1 LLIKRLPSLQIL
13 LLATGLAATALIA
26 SVPSLDF
33 AYRNGDVHVAIETA
47 ASGVALLV
55 AFLLYGRL
63 RQAGSRTDL
72 ALIVGLFL
80 LSLSNLGRALLP
92 SLTGDAE
99 SVVWVPL
106 TTRLVGTAVLAWA
119 AFASPVPL
127 RKPGRAPFYLAGAVL
142 CVLVVIGVGS
152 LVLGRIPTGVDP
164 NLSPMASDHPRIVGS
179 PGLLATEIA
188 VIALIAVAAVGFTG
202 RARRT
207 GDELLAWIAIA
218 MTLAAVARLNYFL
231 FPSVYSEWVFTGD
244 VARVGGYLLVLV
256 GALREIAG
264 YQRTVIR
271 MAVDKERNRIARELH
286 DGLAQDLAYI
296 SMQSQRLAQR
306 DPVGTALAG
315 AADQAMA
322 RSRGAVS
329 ELTATDDSL
338 SSAVDHLARTLT
350 DRVGVRLEL
359 ELDEADATPEV
370 RADLLAIVSEA
381 ISNAVRH
388 GGASS
393 IKIRLDARHGLRLS
407 VADDGSGSDPDRV
420 GTRPSGRG
428 GFGLISMRDRTE
440 QLGGSLLVR
449 SRAGGGTKVEVA
461 LS

>member
-1 LLIKRLPSLQIL
+1 MIKRLPSLQVL
-13 LLATGLAATALIA
+13 VLATGLAATALIA
-26 SVPSLDF
+26 AIPSLHF

-47 ASGVALLV
+47 ASAVALLV

-63 RQAGSRTDL
+63 RQAGSRSDL

-92 SLTGDAE
+92 SFVGGNE

-127 RKPGRAPFYLAGAVL
+127 RKPGRAPFYLAAAAL
-142 CVLVVIGVGS
+142 CVLFVTGIGS
-152 LVLGRIPTGVDP
+152 AVLGRIPTGVDP

-179 PGLLATEIA
+179 AGLLAVEIA
-188 VIALIAVAAVGFTG
+188 VIVLIAFAAVGFTS

-207 GDELLAWIAIA
+207 RDELLAWIAIA
-218 MTLAAVARLNYFL
+218 MTLAAVARVNYFL

-244 VARVGGYLLVLV
+244 VARAGAYVLILV
-256 GALREIAG
+256 GVLRQIAG

-271 MAVDKERNRIARELH
+271 TAVDDERNRIARELH

-296 SMQSQRLAQR
+296 SMQSQRLAER

-322 RSRGAVS
+322 RSRGAIA

-338 SSAVDHLARTLT
+338 SSAVAHLARTLT

-359 ELDEADATPEV
+359 ELDEADVTPKV
-370 RADLLAIVSEA
+370 RADLLGIVSEA

-393 IKIRLDARHGLRLS
+393 VKIRLDARHGLRLS
-407 VADDGSGSDPDRV
+407 IADDGSGFDPDRV
-420 GTRPSGRG
+420 GNGRPGAG
-428 GFGLISMRDRTE
+428 GFGLISMRDRSE